1 MLFCEVNGR
10 CKSVI
15 SGGNFPHTI
24 AFATNNSMINLKM
37 MLLLEEQKKHRP
49 TDAQAPDSQ
58 LCNFIFIYSQ
68 LNSYFNII
76 KDLFSHWFA

>member
-1 MLFCEVNGR
+1 MNLSNCSVVHQGLHQGATVMLFCEVNGR

-24 AFATNNSMINLKM
+24 AFATNNSM
-37 MLLLEEQKKHRP
+37 
-49 TDAQAPDSQ
+49 Q

-76 KDLFSHWFA
+76 KVCLVIGLPRS